1 MKNLISMG
9 ERKNP
14 ETKNALENF
23 GHKTAFCDEHK
34 ISHSVGELNEIK
46 CLWNEQHSVELK

>member
-1 MKNLISMG
+1 MG